1 MNAVK
6 YNDCVNMTK
15 YFQLPP
21 RVWIWNEQSVK
32 ATDLPG
38 LHLLGAPSEG
48 HIGITGAGAVPF
60 LLLDGG
66 DEGVGLAVFPLAAPV
81 VKHLLDELVVL
92 LQQQFGLRKAHQL
105 RNTDRSY
112 ISDKRDAFKQT

>member
-1 MNAVK
+1 MR
-6 YNDCVNMTK
+6 T
-15 YFQLPP
+15 
-21 RVWIWNEQSVK
+21 
-32 ATDLPG
+32 TDLPG

-48 HIGITGAGAVPF
+48 HVGITGAGAVPF

-81 VKHLLDELVVL
+81 VKHLFDELVVL

-105 RNTDRSY
+105 RNTNRSY
-112 ISDKRDAFKQT
+112 IFDKRDAFKKDARTSDLMVGSPHSDCFTRNGFKFVLSAI